1 MIPER
6 IFVRQYW
13 MQGELDDDWHS
24 IKVHDDDVEYV
35 RKDALVDWLDKRQ
48 KERIGNKRADIGYR
62 EAMEEVITF
71 LEERHREIS

>member
-13 MQGELDDDWHS
+13 MPGELDDDWHYE
-24 IKVHDDDVEYV
+24 KLHNDDVEYV
-35 RKDALVDWLDKRQ
+35 GKDALVDWLDKRQ
-48 KERIGNKRADIGYR
+48 KERLGNKRADEGYR